1 MYQVFNMGVGMA
13 VVVRAKD
20 APQVGAALKGKII
33 GKIEAGTGVT
43 RLAGLQELERR

>member
-20 APQVGAALKGKII
+20 A
-33 GKIEAGTGVT
+33 
-43 RLAGLQELERR
+43 AGLAKRLKARPIGRIAKGSGVVRLNFSKK